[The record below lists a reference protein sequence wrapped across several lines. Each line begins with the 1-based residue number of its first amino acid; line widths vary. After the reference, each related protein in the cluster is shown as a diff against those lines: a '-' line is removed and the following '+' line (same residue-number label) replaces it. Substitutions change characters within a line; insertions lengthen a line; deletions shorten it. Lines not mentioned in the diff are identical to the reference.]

1 MNKIKYGGIPK
12 KVLNI
17 VIGDDYFDGGY
28 TLKSELDRYGED
40 ILAYQY
46 NLHTDNEIEWFKAWT
61 KTYSM
66 MLVDGMLGDKVIL
79 GLSRNI
85 PEELKK

>member
-1 MNKIKYGGIPK
+1 MKKIKYGGIPK

-28 TLKSELDRYGED
+28 TLKTELDKYGED

-46 NLHTDNEIEWFKAWT
+46 NIHEDKLEWFKAWT

-66 MLVDGMLGDKVIL
+66 MLIEGMLGDKIIL
-79 GLSRNI
+79 GLLRNI